1 MCVCVCVCVCIHTH
15 IYICVWVCM
24 CTPRALYMLTFLA
37 GGRLVDLAG
46 SERNFETQLMS
57 SAQHRESANI
67 NASLM
72 VLKNCLRVI
81 AGPFPCFCAR
91 RLLTDTLT
99 DTHTPTHTQQLPP
112 HDCRP

>member
-1 MCVCVCVCVCIHTH
+1 
-15 IYICVWVCM
+15 M